1 MSGPGANKGSLK
13 YVFNGKH
20 GYKYIRNYIVLYC
33 IVGLCICIC
42 HWLQI
47 QIQSTI
53 QKSWKQQIQ
62 GPPMCVEG
70 MRVMQEMQSSRLV
83 CLAVCKRCRQ
93 LLNGLLSFNPGADC
107 KSLELSTHPPTAQN
121 RLVRLPNSTQ
131 EGRGLPPCLFGCHLI
146 DHPGKLMPR
155 HSIIHVL
162 QKDNVNYQLSNSTC
176 GTVNNLAL
184 CKK

>member
-1 MSGPGANKGSLK
+1 
-13 YVFNGKH
+13 
-20 GYKYIRNYIVLYC
+20 
-33 IVGLCICIC
+33 
-42 HWLQI
+42 
-47 QIQSTI
+47 
-53 QKSWKQQIQ
+53 
-62 GPPMCVEG
+62 MCVEG
-70 MRVMQEMQSSRLV
+70 MLVMQEMQSSRLV

-107 KSLELSTHPPTAQN
+107 KSLELATHQPTAQN

-131 EGRGLPPCLFGCHLI
+131 EGRGLALGFQGCLFSCHLI
-146 DHPGKLMPR
+146 DHPGKLMLR

-184 CKK
+184 CKKQQGGQIVPSRCFPLVSVNSQI

>member
-13 YVFNGKH
+13 CVFNGKH
-20 GYKYIRNYIVLYC
+20 GYKYIRYYIVLYC

-93 LLNGLLSFNPGADC
+93 LQNGLLSFNPGADC
-107 KSLELSTHPPTAQN
+107 KSLELATHQPTAQN
-121 RLVRLPNSTQ
+121 RLVRLPNTRGSGTSSMLVRLSPYRSPWKVDASTFHN
-131 EGRGLPPCLFGCHLI
+131 PCTAKGQC
-146 DHPGKLMPR
+146 
-155 HSIIHVL
+155 
-162 QKDNVNYQLSNSTC
+162 QLSVIKQYLWYC
-176 GTVNNLAL
+176 Q
-184 CKK
+184 